1 MTLAIFDLDNTLLG
15 GDSDHAWGRFLADR
29 GVVDGEDFARA
40 NDEFYRKYQSGGLD
54 ILEYLAF
61 ALEPLTRFS
70 LDELA
75 QLHRQFMTEYIAP
88 MHLPAADR
96 LLEKHRAAGDDLL
109 IITAT
114 NSFVTRPI
122 AEAMGV
128 PDMLATEPEIA
139 GDRYTGRVSGTPCFR
154 EGKVTRLREWLDET
168 GHSLAGSYFYS
179 DSHNDL
185 PLLELV
191 DNPVAVDP
199 DDTLRVVA
207 EEQGWPVI
215 SLRGDAPDV

>member
-15 GDSDHAWGRFLADR
+15 GDSDHAWGQFLADR
-29 GVVDGEDFARA
+29 GIVDGEAFARA
-40 NDEFYRKYQSGGLD
+40 NDEFYRKYQSGDLD

-61 ALEPLTRFS
+61 ALEPLTHFS

-75 QLHRQFMTEYIAP
+75 QLHRQFMAEYIEP
-88 MHLPAADR
+88 MHLPAAYR
-96 LLEKHRAAGDDLL
+96 LLEKHRVAGDDLL

-114 NSFVTRPI
+114 NSFITRPI

-128 PDMLATEPEIA
+128 PDMLATEPELA
-139 GDRYTGRVSGTPCFR
+139 GDRYSGRVSGTPCFR
-154 EGKVTRLREWLDET
+154 EGKVTRLREWLRET

-199 DDTLRVVA
+199 DETLRAVA
-207 EEQGWPVI
+207 EERRWPVI
-215 SLRGDAPDV
+215 SLRGDAPNV